1 MAGLSPARKESDS
14 WNWSFPADY
23 RLVPSEYLLPRLA
36 NARLLCEQMG
46 LDGLLFTGCVDVYY
60 LTGTM
65 QQGVLFTDVSGAP
78 HLYLRRHAGR
88 GAQESPFEVTAV
100 RGLTQVAKDMAGHLP
115 AKPRLGACLDILPVN
130 DYLAWQKRLPG
141 LELVD
146 ISPAWADIKGVKDDF
161 ELSAM
166 AETGQLA
173 VEVYEKAP
181 EFLKPG
187 VSEVWAAGQI
197 IALAMSKGHI
207 NILRTRG
214 QYMDNYTWHLVSGP
228 EGSMPSTVDAAAS
241 GYGLSPAFPQGASLK
256 ILRKNE
262 PIVVDIGFCL
272 HGYQTDQTR
281 TYCLGK
287 ASAMVKKAHDCLV
300 EVEEAITAALVPG
313 AVSGEIF
320 DAAQKV
326 AKAHHMED
334 VFLGQPGH
342 RIRFVGH
349 GLGLELGA
357 PPYLLQGSKE
367 VVRANQAYALEL
379 KITLDEGPVG
389 LENTFVV
396 TESGPPRLLSPIPN
410 RLFELDV

>member
-1 MAGLSPARKESDS
+1 MAGFSPARKEADP
-14 WNWSFPADY
+14 WKWSFPADY
-23 RLVPSEYLLPRLA
+23 RLVPAEYLLPRLE
-36 NARLLCEQMG
+36 NARLLCEKMG
-46 LDGLLFTGCVDVYY
+46 LDGILLTNCVDVYY

-65 QQGVLFTDVSGAP
+65 QQGVLFTDASGAP

-88 GAQESPFEVTAV
+88 GGRETPFEVTPV
-100 RGLTQVAKDMAGHLP
+100 KGLTQVAKDMAAYLP
-115 AKPRLGACLDILPVN
+115 VNPRIGACLDVLSVN
-130 DYLAWQKRLPG
+130 DYLAWQKRLSG

-146 ISPAWADIKGVKDDF
+146 ISPAWAKIKGTKDDF
-161 ELSAM
+161 ELEAM

-173 VEVYEKAP
+173 KEVYEKVP

-187 VSEVWAAGQI
+187 VSEAWAAGRI
-197 IALAMSKGHI
+197 IALAMAKGHI

-256 ILRKNE
+256 PLRKNE

-287 ASAMVKKAHDCLV
+287 ASSLVKDAHACLV
-300 EVEEAITAALVPG
+300 QVEKAITRALVPG

-320 DAAQKV
+320 DAAQEV
-326 AKAHHMED
+326 AKDHHMED

-342 RIRFVGH
+342 RISFVGH

-357 PPYLLQGSKE
+357 PPYLLRGSREK
-367 VVRANQAYALEL
+367 VRANQAYALEL

-389 LENTFVV
+389 LENTYVV
-396 TESGPPRLLSPIPN
+396 TESGPPRLLSMIPN
-410 RLFELDV
+410 QLFELDV